1 MDREE
6 IIAAVAEYF
15 NIEKDEEGN
24 YDTDS
29 YDWQAGCS
37 IGGSSSKWLSLAE
50 VVDCIEDI
58 VSTYF

>member
-6 IIAAVAEYF
+6 IVEAVAQYF
-15 NIEKDEEGN
+15 EVERDEEGN
-24 YDTDS
+24 YDTDT
-29 YDWQAGCS
+29 YDWQAGCYLGS
-37 IGGSSSKWLSLAE
+37 GGKWLSLAE